1 MDKEMDKFLEEMA
14 DNTPNSE
21 QFGEMSVKDFEED
34 LLGGKSFK
42 SVRKENKKGNG
53 NGVVSSKL
61 LQKVKAKVKG
71 N

>member
-1 MDKEMDKFLEEMA
+1 MDKFLNEIA
-14 DNTPNSE
+14 DNTPHSE
-21 QFGEMSVKDFEED
+21 QFEEMSVNDFEED

-61 LQKVKAKVKG
+61 LQKVKGKVKG

>member
-1 MDKEMDKFLEEMA
+1 MDKFLNEIA
-14 DNTPNSE
+14 DNTPHSE
-21 QFGEMSVKDFEED
+21 QFEEMSVNDFEED

-42 SVRKENKKGNG
+42 SVRKENKKGSS

-61 LQKVKAKVKG
+61 LQKVKEKVKG

>member
-1 MDKEMDKFLEEMA
+1 
-14 DNTPNSE
+14 
-21 QFGEMSVKDFEED
+21 MSVKDFEED